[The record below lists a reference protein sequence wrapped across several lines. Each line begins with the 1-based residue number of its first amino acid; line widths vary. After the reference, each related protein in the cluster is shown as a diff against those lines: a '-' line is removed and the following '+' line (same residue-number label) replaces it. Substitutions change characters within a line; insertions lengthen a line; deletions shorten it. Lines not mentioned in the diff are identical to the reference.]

1 MFRAKDLEEGCSS
14 LNYALFIHCGS
25 DLGYILGGGLE
36 RGLCHCIST
45 FLNVPCFPK
54 TRCFLN
60 Y

>member
-36 RGLCHCIST
+36 RG
-45 FLNVPCFPK
+45 
-54 TRCFLN
+54 
-60 Y
+60 